1 MNLKTRTVP
10 DARARTASVAAVAVA
25 VAVVAVATL
34 ALSGCASWQLSQQAW
49 ARSIEGQ
56 PGVESVDVSYR
67 NTWPTG
73 GAAYEA
79 KLTLSPE
86 VTEAKARSIAAA
98 SCAADTTITS
108 VTVSNSDRVVGDGLV
123 RQYDL
128 AAQACID
135 ADELARFAAASAA
148 MGALEPGFAGSF
160 EQVGWQSADPE
171 GRGLARD
178 VPADSYRVF
187 ATVADDA
194 DFVPALREL
203 AARITDVP
211 LSFGGLSTSEGQLSR
226 PNGAPMEV
234 RLQPGADIERIVP
247 VLEAALALP
256 YDAILVTDNAVSVR
270 VDAGAGVDAGI
281 TGGAGVDVGVE
292 GAANLGGSTGLAP
305 GGDSDLDA
313 AQLAALT
320 EAAEAAGMAV
330 GVSPVL
336 LWSGDPLAEQHLV
349 DALTAAPGGV
359 TLGSDAETDLIVQAH
374 TLEGMR
380 AAAELLMSSH
390 QFAANTAL
398 IAPGPGEFSVHARP
412 GPGSVPGLPAFP
424 AAAFEAA
431 ARAHEALPDAT
442 SIELFVE
449 GAELRLTVRYPQDAS
464 YTRMQGV
471 RAKLEPL
478 TGLDSESELFDHV
491 VVTPQP
497 REHAPQRGS

>member
-25 VAVVAVATL
+25 VTVVAVATL

-56 PGVESVDVSYR
+56 PGVESVGVSYR

-73 GAAYEA
+73 GAAHEA

-86 VTEAKARSIAAA
+86 VTEEQARSIAAA

-211 LSFGGLSTSEGQLSR
+211 LSFGGLSTTEGQLSR
-226 PNGAPMEV
+226 PDGAPMEV

-256 YDAILVTDNAVSVR
+256 YDAILVTDDAVSVR
-270 VDAGAGVDAGI
+270 VDA
-281 TGGAGVDVGVE
+281 GAGVDVGVE
-292 GAANLGGSTGLAP
+292 GAANLGGNTGLAP
-305 GGDSDLDA
+305 GVDSDLDA

-380 AAAELLMSSH
+380 AAAELLISSH

-449 GAELRLTVRYPQDAS
+449 GAELRLAVRYPQDAS